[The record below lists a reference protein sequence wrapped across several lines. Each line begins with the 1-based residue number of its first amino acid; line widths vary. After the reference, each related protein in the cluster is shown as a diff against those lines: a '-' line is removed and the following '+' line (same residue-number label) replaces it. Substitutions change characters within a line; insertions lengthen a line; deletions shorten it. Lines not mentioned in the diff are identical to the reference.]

1 MGKKVKG
8 NGEGTI
14 YFSQTLNKW
23 VAQYVEPSGKRK
35 TLTQRKNEKVTDFKK
50 RFTNIIS
57 SINNKTYIES
67 IEISLYNIL
76 KDYIDTKYKTGIT
89 SPRTYKRNVESLKLL
104 GIEDLKADEQYV
116 VLDEIVKYVFDTNQ
130 KHSSKEKTFDFYYDY
145 GYYFPDFIEKYGINL
160 NKDDITW
167 WEFDKLLDWCFRDK
181 NSSLYNHM
189 EFRMYKKP
197 PKNKIHLIFI
207 YYHIIIHNSKKKV
220 YSF

>member
-1 MGKKVKG
+1 MKILELGKE
-8 NGEGTI
+8 NT
-14 YFSQTLNKW
+14 S
-23 VAQYVEPSGKRK
+23 
-35 TLTQRKNEKVTDFKK
+35 KN
-50 RFTNIIS
+50 
-57 SINNKTYIES
+57 IE
-67 IEISLYNIL
+67 
-76 KDYIDTKYKTGIT
+76 
-89 SPRTYKRNVESLKLL
+89 ESLKLL

-197 PKNKIHLIFI
+197 PKNPKISEAEEHKYRIKMKQ
-207 YYHIIIHNSKKKV
+207 IHALPYDETSEAGLEKLWNYVEKKAGDKKEC
-220 YSF
+220 